1 MGGVCREFRGKDVKG
16 PSMGVCAV
24 SFEAM
29 NPRCVPPWRCVF
41 VVWLKDAKGPSFG
54 VCAVCFK
61 VEVKGPSMAVRID
74 HVTNCLF
81 ALLFCRRTSPMM

>member
-61 VEVKGPSMAVRID
+61 VGGQGTLHGGAYRSC
-74 HVTNCLF
+74 H
-81 ALLFCRRTSPMM
+81 